1 MNDLHSHSNYE
12 LYYLTRGERTF
23 FLTNVP
29 YSITAP
35 CFIVIPPHV
44 LHKTEGGSYER
55 YNINFDT
62 KYLNKFQENILEKL
76 ALKITKPCTEKHIL
90 LSDILEEMS
99 KIDKKDKFYAE
110 KLNALFSYL
119 IYSMNM
125 SSEFKTEREII
136 KISDSYSAVM
146 NIVKYLDSNFANQI
160 TLEDLSN
167 MYFTSKPKL
176 INDFKKVTN
185 ASPIDYLLRLRLNHA
200 KRLLTLTNKSINVI
214 SNECGFS
221 SSNYFSMIFKKKMH
235 MSPSDF
241 RQCYKQ

>member
-1 MNDLHSHSNYE
+1 
-12 LYYLTRGERTF
+12 
-23 FLTNVP
+23 
-29 YSITAP
+29 
-35 CFIVIPPHV
+35 
-44 LHKTEGGSYER
+44 
-55 YNINFDT
+55 
-62 KYLNKFQENILEKL
+62 
-76 ALKITKPCTEKHIL
+76 
-90 LSDILEEMS
+90 MS

-221 SSNYFSMIFKKKMH
+221 SSNYFSMIVKKKMH